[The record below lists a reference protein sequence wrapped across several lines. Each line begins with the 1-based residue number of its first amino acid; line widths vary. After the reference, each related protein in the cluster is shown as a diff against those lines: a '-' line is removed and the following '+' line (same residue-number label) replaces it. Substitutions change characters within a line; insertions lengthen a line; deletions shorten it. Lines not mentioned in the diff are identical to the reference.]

1 MPPNILKIAKRH
13 RAEIDAADAAN
24 LRQVAKAYAAMYDN
38 LAGDVDALR
47 LAIEAIESPSV
58 AQIKALPQ
66 YKRLLKHSTDELDR
80 FTVYLETVIQTSA
93 TDAVGLGLSHSHE
106 LVSAMLQGK
115 FGGLKTNVVVPL
127 LDYLRRDGPLFE
139 RIAKITYATSAGVTD
154 TIIKGVGLGYNPRK
168 IAESIQDAFG
178 GGLTDALRN
187 VRTVQIYS
195 YRDSARANYMA
206 SDGIVSQWIWYAELD
221 ADTCLSCVAQH
232 GTLHD
237 LDETLD
243 DHYNGRC
250 AALPY
255 IEQFGNPVEMS
266 GQDWFESL
274 PESEQQSMMGNEKHG
289 AYRDGKFEFSQLS
302 AQGPNDVYGT
312 MRTEASLASLIG
324 DE

>member
-1 MPPNILKIAKRH
+1 MPPNILKIAARH
-13 RAEIDAADAAN
+13 RAEIDRADAAN

-38 LAGDVDALR
+38 LQGDVDALR
-47 LAIEAIESPSV
+47 LAIEAIEAPTV

-66 YKRLLKHSTDELDR
+66 YNRLLSHGKDELDR
-80 FTVYLETVIQTSA
+80 FTVYLETVMQTSA
-93 TDAVGLGLSHSHE
+93 TDAVGLGLSHSKE
-106 LVSAMLQGK
+106 LVSAMLQGR
-115 FGGLKTNVVVPL
+115 FGGLNTNVVVPL

-139 RIAKITYATSAGVTD
+139 RITKITYATSAGVTD

-168 IAESIQDAFG
+168 IAASIQDAFG

-187 VRTVQIYS
+187 VRTVQLYS

-206 SDGIVSQWIWYAELD
+206 SDGIVTGWIWYAELD

-232 GTLHD
+232 GTIHD
-237 LDETLD
+237 LEETLD

-255 IEQFGNPVEMS
+255 IEAFGSPVQQS
-266 GQDWFESL
+266 GQDWFDSL
-274 PESEQQSMMGNEKHG
+274 SEAQQQAMMGQEKHG
-289 AYRDGKFEFSQLS
+289 AWKDGKFEFSQLS

-312 MRTEASLASLIG
+312 MRTEASLVSLIG